1 MRLVAAVV
9 ALVASIVAIVLWMFW
24 PPTSPSADGQD
35 WTAAWVSDP
44 PVVETTPGG
53 LLEVATLRMTED
65 FYKSDRLTWWGIYL
79 GETVSQVQVAATYR
93 YGVPLSDPA
102 WTIVTRGLVTV
113 VVAPELQPS
122 LPVAIDTATLREHTQ
137 NGWARFDKEVN
148 LQELRRS
155 VSETLAA
162 RASDP
167 TRAVLVRE
175 AGRRT
180 IAEFVEQ
187 WLIGR
192 SEWTS
197 DVFSS
202 VKVYFAGETSGTI
215 HDQLRAAGGA
225 G

>member
-1 MRLVAAVV
+1 MRVVAGVAAL
-9 ALVASIVAIVLWMFW
+9 LVSMVAIVLWVFW
-24 PPTSPSADGQD
+24 SPASRPPAGHD
-35 WTAAWVSDP
+35 WTAAWMSDP

-79 GETVSQVQVAATYR
+79 GETISHIQVAATYR
-93 YGVPLSDPA
+93 YGVPMSDPD
-102 WTIVTRGLVTV
+102 WTIVTRGPVTV

-122 LPVAIDTATLREHTQ
+122 LPVAIDTGTLREQTQ
-137 NGWARFDKEVN
+137 SGWARFDKQLN
-148 LQELRRS
+148 LQQLRRS
-155 VSETLAA
+155 LSETLAA
-162 RASDP
+162 RATEP

-187 WLIGR
+187 WLIGKG
-192 SEWTS
+192 EWGG

-202 VKVYFAGETSGTI
+202 VKVYFADEAGDRI
-215 HDQLRAAGGA
+215 HDQLRTGP
-225 G
+225 